1 MNVTLCNRGHPEYG
15 AATIPLPIPDE
26 EYAHCME
33 LLEAL
38 EIGSVT
44 GHDCYVDQITDA
56 PPSLDMLEGTMI
68 NVDELDF
75 LARSLDRYTD
85 EELAKF
91 QCMTATREH
100 WDMQTLIN
108 LSFSCEQA
116 TVITDFSKLE
126 EAGRSHYLTLH
137 GGGVPVEEYN
147 QLNGIGIARSL
158 IADGGGRITPY
169 GVVFENAMRIE
180 PLYEGHSFPPYADKA
195 YLMEF
200 TVETDREGE
209 LTFFLPQPEKR
220 LERLLERAEI
230 RSADQVHLRTW
241 YSELPD
247 AVMDRLDVPH
257 ESLDALNSFC
267 AAAGRLDQKE
277 MQKLSA
283 VVNYAQPEY
292 AFQMRHLA
300 ENLEL
305 FDFVENVQTEEE
317 YGRYLIQESGHYEFD
332 ENLEAYY
339 DYDKCGREQM
349 ESESGGYTQ
358 EGYVSYHGTMSID
371 ELMMEDPAE
380 QEEAPQREQGM
391 QMGGLSC

>member
-15 AATIPLPIPDE
+15 VATIPLPIPDE

-44 GHDCYVDQITDA
+44 SHDCYVDQITDA
-56 PPSLDMLEGTMI
+56 PPSLDVLKGTMI

-126 EAGRSHYLTLH
+126 EAGRSHYMTMH

-147 QLNGIGIARSL
+147 QLNGVGIARSL

-180 PLYEGHSFPPYADKA
+180 PVYDGHSFPPYSDKP

-200 TVETDREGE
+200 TIETDREGE

-230 RSADQVHLRTW
+230 HSADQVHLRTW

-247 AVMDRLDVPH
+247 TVMVRLDVPH
-257 ESLDALNSFC
+257 ESLNELNSLC

-277 MQKLSA
+277 MNKLSA
-283 VVNYAQPEY
+283 VVNYAQPRY
-292 AFQMRHLA
+292 AFQMRLLV

-305 FDFVENVQTEEE
+305 FDFIPDIRTAEEF
-317 YGRYLIQESGHYEFD
+317 GRYLIQESGHYEYD
-332 ENLEAYY
+332 ENLEPYY

-349 ESESGGYTQ
+349 ESESGGYTP
-358 EGYVSYHGTMSID
+358 EGYVSYHGTMSLD
-371 ELMMEDPAE
+371 ELMIEDPVE
-380 QEEAPQREQGM
+380 QYRKEQGL

>member
-1 MNVTLCNRGHPEYG
+1 MNIILCNRGHPEYG

-26 EYAHCME
+26 EYARCME

-44 GHDCYVDQITDA
+44 SHDCYVDQISDA

-116 TVITDFSKLE
+116 SVITDFSKLE
-126 EAGRSHYLTLH
+126 EAGRSHYLTIH
-137 GGGVPVEEYN
+137 GGGVPVEDYN
-147 QLNGIGIARSL
+147 QLNGVGIARSL
-158 IADGGGRITPY
+158 IADGCGRITPY

-180 PLYEGHSFPPYADKA
+180 PLYDGHSFPPYADKP

-200 TVETDREGE
+200 TIETDREGE

-230 RSADQVHLRTW
+230 HSADQVHLRTW

-247 AVMDRLDVPH
+247 TVMVRLDVPH
-257 ESLDALNSFC
+257 ESLNELNSLC

-277 MQKLSA
+277 MKKLSA
-283 VVNYAQPEY
+283 VVNYAQPRY
-292 AFQMRHLA
+292 AFQMRLLV

-305 FDFVENVQTEEE
+305 FDFIPDIRTAEEF
-317 YGRYLIQESGHYEFD
+317 GRYLIQESGHYEYD
-332 ENLEAYY
+332 ENLEPYY

-349 ESESGGYTQ
+349 ESEVGSFN
-358 EGYVSYHGTMSID
+358 ELGYVSYHGTMSLD
-371 ELMMEDPAE
+371 ELMMEDPVE
-380 QEEAPQREQGM
+380 QYRKAQEQ
-391 QMGGLSC
+391 QMGGMSC